1 MARSNVRPRAP
12 LLTVLRAR
20 VRQPQFYWFLGHFLT
35 LYHFIRF
42 HLAVYSFASQKYHY
56 TRILFYISAT
66 YAIVL
71 YQFYKSGQLQLG
83 QLRPQLRRLDN
94 LQYFCMLAV
103 LYLCSLSGSMVSGAL
118 YSPVI
123 FSLFHC
129 LNYFK
134 ENLLPFLPVTPLVRA
149 VVNNKIARFIG
160 NYNERF
166 LQMAQVFEI
175 MCGCRSGLLGL
186 PVSLFRV
193 LVRFSA
199 QNAASVGAMLTYVW
213 FFKLRYLQSE
223 SMRLIVGQYVARIDL
238 YVNTRLSPQVAS
250 IWHAY
255 KQLATAFFQG
265 LPI

>member
-42 HLAVYSFASQKYHY
+42 HLAVYSFASQRYHY

-83 QLRPQLRRLDN
+83 HLRPQLRRLDN

-134 ENLLPFLPVTPLVRA
+134 ENLLPFLPVTPLVSA

-199 QNAASVGAMLTYVW
+199 QNAASVIAMLTYVW
-213 FFKLRYLQSE
+213 FSSCGTCKVSQ
-223 SMRLIVGQYVARIDL
+223 
-238 YVNTRLSPQVAS
+238 
-250 IWHAY
+250 
-255 KQLATAFFQG
+255 
-265 LPI
+265 